1 MPPKDAALALA
12 QQALHKIET
21 HEAVCNVRWGNIE
34 KYMED
39 AKNARVLQHHDNLA
53 AIKSVKES
61 VAGLYNW
68 RFKAAMGLVA
78 GMLVTIISLV
88 AYIYTNGGPNGAH

>member
-1 MPPKDAALALA
+1 MPPKDAALDIA

-34 KYMED
+34 KYMDD
-39 AKNARVLQHHDNLA
+39 AKVVRLQQHNDNLA
-53 AIKSVKES
+53 AIKAVKDS

-68 RFKAAMGLVA
+68 RFKAAMALVG

-88 AYIYTNGGPNGAH
+88 AYIYTNGGPNGTH